1 MRLQVKTIVAALATA
16 LALAALASPAA
27 AADFGLTE
35 LEVSSIAENGAP
47 EVQAGAHPFALVTNL
62 RSVTEERP
70 PGSGEIYPVQ
80 EAKDIR
86 ISFPPGLVGKPTAAP
101 RCTIV
106 QFLASGEKTD
116 CPDASAVGFAE
127 ITYGGGE
134 GEPHTAPAAL
144 YNLTPPFGSVARLG
158 FVVENLAPVMLN
170 VRVNPEP
177 PHNVIATASNISQE
191 VFFIAARTTVWGVPA
206 SPAHDAQ
213 RGNCLKEGG
222 TCPAA
227 GPEVPFLSLPT
238 NCAEPLSFGFEADSW
253 QNPSPPGAP
262 YPFQAT
268 ATVQDE
274 SEPPNALSPSGCAN
288 LKFEPTLEARP
299 TTNVADAPSGLHVDL
314 HVPQP
319 DEATEPG
326 ALRQADLRQTLVTL
340 PPGLVINPS
349 AANGLGSCSEAQ
361 IGYLGKHEA
370 GTPAGCPESAK
381 IGSAEVNT
389 PLLDHPLK
397 GSVYVATPYANPFGT
412 LLALYVA
419 IEDPATGIVVNIPG
433 EVRADPATG
442 QLRAAFSE
450 TPQLPFEDFKLEFNQ
465 GPYAPLRTP
474 AVCREYATDSTMT
487 PWSAPEGSAV
497 ASSDRWAI
505 SAAPGGGGCPSSQSA
520 LPNSPQFEAG
530 AATPISATFTPLVV
544 RLRRGDDSQEFSQL
558 TVTPPPGLLARL
570 AGVPYCPEAA
580 IAAAAAKSGAQEQA
594 SPSCPAASHVGGVN
608 IAAGAGPSPYWVH
621 GEVYLA
627 GPYKGA
633 PLSLAVI
640 TPAVAGPFDLGTVV
654 VRVALHVDPET
665 ARITAVSDRIPSI
678 LAGIPLDVRNVN
690 MSIDRPSFTLTG
702 TSCDPSS
709 FAGQL
714 VSTQGDSAAL
724 ADHYQLAECSRL
736 AFKPKLGLRLFGQT
750 HRRAHP
756 KLRAVLR
763 MPTSGQ
769 ANIAGAVVA
778 LPHSEFLDQGHIRTI
793 CTRVQFAAEA
803 CPKGSVYGYAK
814 AWSPLLDQPLQ
825 GPVYLRSS
833 NHPLPDLVAA
843 LDGQIEIDLVGRIDS
858 IHGGIRTSFESV
870 PDAPVSKF
878 VLNMQG
884 GGKGLLIN
892 STDICRGKH
901 AANATFTA
909 QNGKTQQLH
918 PAVKD
923 GRCHGRRGGGHHGG
937 GHHRRPGAR
946 R

>member
-1 MRLQVKTIVAALATA
+1 MAAVFAMAIML
-16 LALAALASPAA
+16 AA
-27 AADFGLTE
+27 AASSASAASFGLTE
-35 LEVSSIAENGAP
+35 MEVSTSAQSGAP
-47 EVQAGAHPFALVTNL
+47 ETQAGAHPFAFVTGFG
-62 RSVTEERP
+62 VATEEVP
-70 PGSGEIYPVQ
+70 PGSGKTFPVQ
-80 EAKDIR
+80 ELKDLR
-86 ISFPPGLVGKPTAAP
+86 ISFPPGLVGKPTAVP
-101 RCTIV
+101 RCTTT
-106 QFLASGEKTD
+106 QFLFAERLESE
-116 CPDASAVGFAE
+116 CPDDSAVGIAE
-127 ITYGGGE
+127 ITFSGNGSDIK
-134 GEPHTAPAAL
+134 TAQAAL
-144 YNLTPPFGSVARLG
+144 YNLDPSPGTVARLG

-177 PHNVIATASNISQE
+177 PHNVVATVSNVSQE
-191 VFFIAARTTVWGVPA
+191 VFVLGARTTVWGVPA

-213 RGNCLKEGG
+213 RGNCLAHGG
-222 TCPAA
+222 TCPGAQQA
-227 GPEVPFLSLPT
+227 PFLSLPT
-238 NCAEPLSFGFEADSW
+238 DCAELLSFGFEADSW
-253 QNPSPPGAP
+253 QNPRPPGAP

-274 SEPPNALSPSGCAN
+274 SEPPNALSPSGCAQ

-319 DEATEPG
+319 DEATEPE

-349 AANGLGSCSEAQ
+349 AANGLGSCSEQ
-361 IGYLGKHEA
+361 EVGYLGKHEA
-370 GTPAGCPESAK
+370 GTPPGCPDPAK
-381 IGSAEVNT
+381 IGSAEVDT
-389 PLLDHPLK
+389 PLIDHPLK

-419 IEDPATGIVVNIPG
+419 IDDPATGIVANIPG
-433 EVRADPATG
+433 EVRPDPATG

-450 TPQLPFEDFKLEFNQ
+450 TPQLPFEDFKLEFNK

-474 AVCREYATDSTMT
+474 AVCREYSTDSTMT

-497 ASSDRWAI
+497 SGSDRWAI
-505 SAAPGGGGCPSSQSA
+505 SAAAGGGGCPGSEGA
-520 LPNSPQFEAG
+520 LPNSPQLQAG
-530 AATPISATFTPLVV
+530 AATPISGTFTPLVV
-544 RLRRGDDSQEFSQL
+544 RLRRDDDSQEFSQL
-558 TVTPPPGLLARL
+558 TLSPPPGLLARL
-570 AGVPYCPEAA
+570 AGVPYCSEAA

-594 SPSCPAASHVGGVN
+594 SASCPAASHVGSVN
-608 IAAGAGPSPYWVH
+608 IAAGAGPSPYWVQ
-621 GEVYLA
+621 GQVYLA

-678 LAGIPLDVRNVN
+678 LGGIPLDVRNVN

-702 TSCDPSS
+702 TSCEPSS
-709 FAGQL
+709 FSGQL
-714 VSTQGDSAAL
+714 VSTLGNSASL
-724 ADHYQLAECSRL
+724 SEHYQLAECRRL

-763 MPTSGQ
+763 MPASGQ
-769 ANIAGAVVA
+769 ANVAHAVVA
-778 LPHSEFLDQGHIRTI
+778 LPHSEFLDQAHIRTI
-793 CTRVQFAAEA
+793 CTRVQFAAKA

-814 AWSPLLDQPLQ
+814 AWSPLLDRPLQ

-843 LDGQIEIDLVGRIDS
+843 LGGQIEVDLVGRIDS
-858 IHGGIRTSFESV
+858 VHGGIRTSFESV

-878 VLNMQG
+878 ILNMQG
-884 GGKGLLIN
+884 GGRGLLIN

-909 QNGKTQQLH
+909 QNGKTQQLR

-923 GRCHGRRGGGHHGG
+923 GRCRKHHRGHRHHRHRGGRRHHS
-937 GHHRRPGAR
+937 GAR
-946 R
+946 P